1 MHFGVVLREEAYL
14 EKKFGE
20 EYRQYLR
27 QVPRY
32 GWPL

>member
-1 MHFGVVLREEAYL
+1 MSRLTSPLVTYL

-27 QVPRY
+27 QAPRY